1 MLSFYNQTDRFGRLT
16 PMTPPSDPL
25 DNLLNS
31 LSTPPDPSPR
41 LAAEVWRR
49 IALSES
55 EQGETDGWWPRVE
68 SWFSRP
74 SFAVMFIAICGLT
87 GLFFAELRVNS
98 LQRER
103 SAQLARSYLL
113 LIDPLLNAPDIQ
125 SHP

>member
-1 MLSFYNQTDRFGRLT
+1 
-16 PMTPPSDPL
+16 MTPPTDPL
-25 DNLLNS
+25 DTLLS
-31 LSTPPDPSPR
+31 SWSKTPDPSPR
-41 LAAEVWRR
+41 LSAEVWRK

-55 EQGETDGWWPRVE
+55 EQGENDTWWPRIE
-68 SWFSRP
+68 AWFSRP
-74 SFAVMFIAICGLT
+74 SFAVMFIALCALT